1 MSILFLKPFGKT
13 VALDPSERVGV
24 AKTGRARLV
33 DRSQLGSRGSISRH
47 LNLNAISCPSLGSW
61 SFPRSQ
67 APHDDVRIGC
77 LIVCNGVR
85 ASRHQPIDRGH
96 HDHRPSGTSPARR
109 TGPGTCKTR
118 SGRRVAPV
126 ERRAIDPNAVK
137 DHSDLARNCD
147 LCLFHANALRE
158 LHSPG
163 LEGRPFFGP
172 IEKDGR
178 CLE

>member
-1 MSILFLKPFGKT
+1 MRSAARRWGHGPFRGRKRLMMMSGSGASSFAT
-13 VALDPSERVGV
+13 EC
-24 AKTGRARLV
+24 GRA
-33 DRSQLGSRGSISRH
+33 
-47 LNLNAISCPSLGSW
+47 AT
-61 SFPRSQ
+61 
-67 APHDDVRIGC
+67 
-77 LIVCNGVR
+77 
-85 ASRHQPIDRGH
+85 QPIDRGH

-109 TGPGTCKTR
+109 TGPGTCKIR

-147 LCLFHANALRE
+147 LCLFHTDPLRE